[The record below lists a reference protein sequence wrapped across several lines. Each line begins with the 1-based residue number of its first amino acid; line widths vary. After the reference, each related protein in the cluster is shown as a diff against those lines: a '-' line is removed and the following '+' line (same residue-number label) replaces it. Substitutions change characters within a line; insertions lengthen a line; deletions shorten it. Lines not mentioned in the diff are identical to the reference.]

1 MRREISDKY
10 FLGNT
15 VSPYEDAGR
24 SSGIHRTA
32 SNYND
37 SKEKLLKIRQ
47 LIITGRYDEDIAKY
61 IPGILEIKF
70 QVILEDKDTREKI
83 AHPPYTDMEQ
93 LELQI
98 LLTNNY
104 YKNPSSIH
112 ICFLKKI

>member
-37 SKEKLLKIRQ
+37 SKS
-47 LIITGRYDEDIAKY
+47 Y
-61 IPGILEIKF
+61 
-70 QVILEDKDTREKI
+70 
-83 AHPPYTDMEQ
+83 
-93 LELQI
+93 
-98 LLTNNY
+98 
-104 YKNPSSIH
+104 
-112 ICFLKKI
+112 